1 MKYSQSLLVAVFLLL
16 TSFTLQAKVYSVI
29 IGVADYQ
36 GNEALSYAEQDA
48 YLFSLTLMSDAVQ
61 GFDVDNS
68 YLLIN
73 EDASPAVIAIAVD
86 YVFAQAGPDD
96 AVIFYYTGHGMH
108 AGLYAYGGGEQGVYP
123 YAHLRNAIRK
133 SRAGSVLLFLDACKS
148 GSFFLSTQADMDAL
162 VNHFSEEGDGKSRR
176 RDQSLAIFT
185 SSRAG
190 ETSYESS
197 RLGHGVFTYFLCKAL
212 SGKAD
217 KNNDRLITMSELY
230 TYLRNGT
237 YTFTKQQIGRPQC
250 PLLFGDFP
258 LQGVIAANSH

>member
-1 MKYSQSLLVAVFLLL
+1 MKLLSQCLVLAFLLL
-16 TSFTLQAKVYSVI
+16 TSFTLHAKVYSVI
-29 IGVADYQ
+29 IGVSDYQ
-36 GNEALSYAEQDA
+36 GSEALRYAEQDA

-61 GFDVDNS
+61 GYDADNS
-68 YLLIN
+68 YLLLN
-73 EDASPAVIAIAVD
+73 QDASPAVIAIAVD
-86 YVFAQAGPDD
+86 YVFEQSGPDD

-123 YAHLRNAIRK
+123 YAHLRAAIRK

-162 VNHFSEEGDGKSRR
+162 VNHFSEGGDSKLRGQN
-176 RDQSLAIFT
+176 QSIAIFT

-212 SGKAD
+212 SGRAD
-217 KNNDRLITMSELY
+217 RNLDRLITMDELY
-230 TYLRNGT
+230 TYIRNGT
-237 YTFTKQQIGRPQC
+237 YTFTKQQVGRPQC
-250 PLLFGDFP
+250 PLLFGDFS
-258 LQGVIAANSH
+258 LEGVIAANSH